1 MLAVMLDLW
10 KKNEQTFMAEN
21 KKIRCKS
28 KEALKS
34 FKEL

>member
-28 KEALKS
+28 KVALKS